1 MLISYLHFYFT
12 RSLPFYHIVPQR
24 LARSFDLFER
34 CKPKYKAS
42 VKLFKIKKMENI
54 HILKERL
61 SMQFTSRDLL
71 DLLEDS
77 IVMKN
82 ENPKD
87 VKQTDKKYV
96 YGISGIQMLLN
107 CSESSKKKKKKS
119 GVIDEA
125 IIQNGRK
132 IIIDVE
138 KALELLKN
146 NSKPGLKKR

>member
-1 MLISYLHFYFT
+1 MQIIDFQLFAFFILQENHEKSRKANLIF
-12 RSLPFYHIVPQR
+12 V
-24 LARSFDLFER
+24 LFEQ

-77 IVMKN
+77 ILMKN

-87 VKQTDKKYV
+87 IKQIEKKYV
-96 YGISGIQMLLN
+96 YGISGIQKLLN
-107 CSESSKKKKKKS
+107 CSESSAKRLKKS
-119 GVIDEA
+119 GVIDDA

-132 IIIDVE
+132 IIIDVDR
-138 KALELLKN
+138 AMELLKSN
-146 NSKPGLKKR
+146 KPGRKSV